1 MRRVG
6 VLEERDPDRGR
17 DSVKVLWQSIPGIF
31 EKHQAI
37 QFVVEAGEVGR
48 RVEEDELREV
58 RKVDQVDTCRPCAT
72 RLSTFK

>member
-1 MRRVG
+1 MRHVG

-48 RVEEDELREV
+48 RVEDEVREV
-58 RKVDQVDTCRPCAT
+58 RKVDQADTCIPCAT